1 MHKREQPMNDTKTL
15 ELLHSLRL
23 TAMADV
29 YTTALQLGTAHTQP
43 VSELL
48 AYMVEAEINRRRE
61 RKSQRLIKQAQI
73 RIPASLEEVD
83 LSPERGIPQ
92 GLFTSLATLDWVN
105 YGHTLLVTGKTGS
118 GKSFFAS
125 ALAYESCL
133 QGIKTFYVSAS
144 KLFLQFRMAKGDGSY
159 LDELQKLAKIP
170 VVVIDDFGLA
180 PLTQEDCLIFYDVL
194 EDRYHKTGTIITS
207 QLPVTA
213 WHSLLLDPTL
223 ADAIMDRI
231 AHTPY
236 KIDMKGGSQRRKHQT
251 D

>member
-1 MHKREQPMNDTKTL
+1 LKISFREPNIVLPLCKI
-15 ELLHSLRL
+15 LH
-23 TAMADV
+23 
-29 YTTALQLGTAHTQP
+29 
-43 VSELL
+43 
-48 AYMVEAEINRRRE
+48 N
-61 RKSQRLIKQAQI
+61 
-73 RIPASLEEVD
+73 
-83 LSPERGIPQ
+83 
-92 GLFTSLATLDWVN
+92 
-105 YGHTLLVTGKTGS
+105 

-125 ALAYESCL
+125 VLAYESCL

-236 KIDMKGGSQRRKHQT
+236 KIDIKGGSQRRKHQT